1 MNNAGYKS
9 FVQWQNSRAGNAY
22 IKYNDSK
29 QLLKAAESMSIQGKS
44 GRQSISA
51 NTKSSKTRSKVSNNF
66 RKKYS
71 KILDKPLEK
80 IVTFQLIE
88 ENRVDVKLN
97 FFPEPNIISIFREHQ
112 MVYDSELKEWVLP
125 FSNYINLF
133 KTLMNLGEFKL
144 NPIPANTIDIIF
156 EGEKL
161 EQIKFLNQTG
171 IDSKSK
177 KVTYIIDYKEDCQHL
192 PKLND
197 LPKNLLKS
205 LYRFQKQG
213 IIFGIKKFSR
223 LLIADE
229 MGVGKT
235 VQAIGLSSLYQ
246 KDWPVLVICPS
257 SLKFVWRDEVAQ
269 WLSEIINKNEIQVIK
284 QSKNEFKEKIKY
296 YIISYDLSVRMI
308 EKIIEKKFQ
317 YIIAD
322 EAHYLK
328 SRTAKRTMCL
338 TPILQRAKRVVLL
351 TGTPILAKPMEIF
364 PLLHILRPDK
374 YKGFKEFGMRY
385 CDPKILRLGLV
396 DWSGS
401 SNSRELNSILN
412 KLMIRRLKKD
422 VLNQLPPK
430 KRQKIEISTDSKIIK
445 KLKMI
450 LEKSSKKFE
459 QLLGT
464 QIELDKLGIN
474 IDDLKTEKE
483 KEEENKS
490 KNNDKEEESVLNRF
504 SKAYSMTGQAKLPG
518 VKDYVNYLVDNSC
531 KFLIFA
537 HHAEILD
544 AIEEVIINDKIDYI
558 RIDGKVPI
566 DKRPDLVNK
575 FQNEED
581 CLVAI
586 LSITACATGLT
597 LTKASTVVFAEL
609 HFTPSIMIQA
619 EDRAHRIGQENGCV
633 NIHYLFG
640 ADTLDVLLF
649 RKLNEKQNIVST
661 TLDNKSKD
669 LDVTKIKE
677 QVGDFI
683 NLNGKQISIDDR
695 KNITQVVDKS
705 NTTIKSF
712 FSSKSQLGK
721 QANEKNI
728 NTDNNINNNNI
739 NDIHNVDNNKIDIEK
754 ENLNFNK
761 NLMKNDSNEEI
772 ENIIN
777 EEKEII
783 NKDDIINNLNLHE
796 YNGRRKADYNT
807 KFEETTENT
816 NNIKKIDLEEDENNK
831 NNDDN
836 NNGKKGKKKKKK
848 KNEKKEKKEKKNKKK
863 NKSMDKIKEKIKE
876 EKNNEENNNFE
887 DENFINNILEEERN
901 EEKNENE
908 NIINKIL
915 EEKRNEEKIEEDKN
929 QIDIFEEKKNVDG
942 KIFEDKSILEI
953 FDFNKI
959 FN

>member
-9 FVQWQNSRAGNAY
+9 FLQWQNSRSGVAY

-29 QLLKAAESMSIQGKS
+29 QLLKAAESVSIPKKS
-44 GRQSISA
+44 ARQTVSA
-51 NTKSSKTRSKVSNNF
+51 NTKSSQTKSKKSLYF
-66 RKKYS
+66 RKKFS
-71 KILDKPLEK
+71 KILDKPIDK
-80 IVTFQLIE
+80 VVSFQLIE
-88 ENRVDVKLN
+88 EKIVDVKLN
-97 FFPEPNIISIFREHQ
+97 FFPESNIISIFREHQ
-112 MVYDSELKEWVLP
+112 MVYDNQINEWILP
-125 FSNYINLF
+125 FSNYTSLF
-133 KTLMNLGEFKL
+133 NSLKNLGELKL
-144 NPIPANTIDIIF
+144 YPIPVNTIDIIF
-156 EGEKL
+156 EKEKL
-161 EQIKFLNQTG
+161 EQIKFLNQVNN
-171 IDSKSK
+171 DSKSK
-177 KVTYIIDYKEDCQHL
+177 KVMTTIDYKEDCMHM
-192 PKLND
+192 PRLND
-197 LPKNLLKS
+197 LPKGLLKS

-257 SLKFVWRDEVAQ
+257 SLKFAWRDEVTQ
-269 WLSEIINKNEIQVIK
+269 WLSEILDKNEIQVIK
-284 QSKNEFKEKIKY
+284 NSKNEFKSDMKY

-308 EKIIEKKFQ
+308 DKIIEKKFQ

-328 SRTAKRTMCL
+328 SRTAKRTISL

-374 YKGFKEFGMRY
+374 FKSFKEFGTRF
-385 CDPKILRLGLV
+385 CDPKIIRFGIV

-422 VLNQLPPK
+422 VLSQLPPK
-430 KRQKIEISTDSKIIK
+430 KRQKIEIATDSKILK
-445 KLKMI
+445 KLKLVM
-450 LEKSSKKFE
+450 EKSSKKFE
-459 QLLGT
+459 KLLGT
-464 QIELDKLGIN
+464 QIELEKLGIN

-483 KEEENKS
+483 KEEE
-490 KNNDKEEESVLNRF
+490 KNNKEKEKDSEEESILNRF
-504 SKAYSMTGQAKLPG
+504 SKAYSMTGEAKLPG
-518 VKDYVNYLVDNSC
+518 IIDYVNYLVDNSC

-537 HHAEILD
+537 HHTEILD
-544 AIEEVIINDKIDYI
+544 AIEEVIIKDKISYI
-558 RIDGKVPI
+558 RIDGKVAVE
-566 DKRPDLVNK
+566 KRQDLVNK

-619 EDRAHRIGQENGCV
+619 EDRAHRIGQESGCV

-640 ADTLDVLLF
+640 AETLDVLLF

-683 NLNGKQISIDDR
+683 NMNGKQISKDDR

-705 NTTIKSF
+705 NTIIKSF
-712 FSSKSQLGK
+712 FSSKSQIKNEDSDANNKTINDNNDDKIGIEKNENNIDIDIENLDNLNNIDKTEVNSKNIIKNLNLHKTNGRRNIK
-721 QANEKNI
+721 YNEKNEETTAI
-728 NTDNNINNNNI
+728 TNNIQL
-739 NDIHNVDNNKIDIEK
+739 IEK
-754 ENLNFNK
+754 ENN
-761 NLMKNDSNEEI
+761 
-772 ENIIN
+772 
-777 EEKEII
+777 
-783 NKDDIINNLNLHE
+783 
-796 YNGRRKADYNT
+796 
-807 KFEETTENT
+807 
-816 NNIKKIDLEEDENNK
+816 ENN
-831 NNDDN
+831 DN
-836 NNGKKGKKKKKK
+836 IDNKKEKKKRKKKKKDK
-848 KNEKKEKKEKKNKKK
+848 QNNNKK
-863 NKSMDKIKEKIKE
+863 NKSADNTKEDISIE
-876 EKNNEENNNFE
+876 E
-887 DENFINNILEEERN
+887 
-901 EEKNENE
+901 E
-908 NIINKIL
+908 NIINKII
-915 EEKRNEEKIEEDKN
+915 EEENKVNKIEDKDKEKEKEDNIFKN
-929 QIDIFEEKKNVDG
+929 NMNDDKIIFD
-942 KIFEDKSILEI
+942 F
-953 FDFNKI
+953 FDFNK
-959 FN
+959 FS

>member
-9 FVQWQNSRAGNAY
+9 FIHWQNSRAGAAY
-22 IKYNDSK
+22 IQYNDSK
-29 QLLKAAESMSIQGKS
+29 QILKAVDSVSVPGKS
-44 GRQSISA
+44 GHRSVSA
-51 NTKSSKTRSKVSNNF
+51 NTKSSKTKSKKSNYF
-66 RKKYS
+66 RNKFS
-71 KILDKPLEK
+71 KLLDKPLEK
-80 IVTFQLIE
+80 IVTFQLIDE
-88 ENRVDVKLN
+88 KRIDVKLN
-97 FFPEPNIISIFREHQ
+97 FYPEPNIISIFREHQ
-112 MVYDSELKEWVLP
+112 MNYDTEFKEWILP
-125 FSNYINLF
+125 FINYTSLF
-133 KTLMNLGEFKL
+133 NTLKNLGEFKL
-144 NPIPANTIDIIF
+144 NPIPIHTIDIMF
-156 EGEKL
+156 EKEKL
-161 EQIKFLNQTG
+161 EQIKFLNQIGTG
-171 IDSKSK
+171 SKSK
-177 KVTYIIDYKEDCQHL
+177 RVMFTIDYKEDCQHL

-197 LPKNLLKS
+197 LPKGLFNS

-257 SLKFVWRDEVAQ
+257 SLKFAWRDEITN
-269 WLSEIINKNEIQVIK
+269 WLSEIIDSNEVQVIK
-284 QSKNEFKEKIKY
+284 HSKNEFKDNIKY

-328 SRTAKRTMCL
+328 SRTAKRTISL

-374 YKGFKEFGMRY
+374 FKGFKEFGSRY
-385 CDPKILRLGLV
+385 CDPKCLRFGLI

-445 KLKMI
+445 QLKIVM
-450 LEKSSKKFE
+450 EKSSKKFE
-459 QLLGT
+459 KLLGT

-483 KEEENKS
+483 KDEENKS
-490 KNNDKEEESVLNRF
+490 KEKDKEEDSILNRF

-537 HHAEILD
+537 HHCEVLD
-544 AIEEVIINDKIDYI
+544 AIEEVIINDKISYI
-558 RIDGKVPI
+558 RIDGKVAVE
-566 DKRPDLVNK
+566 KRQDLVNK
-575 FQNEED
+575 FQTDDD

-619 EDRAHRIGQENGCV
+619 EDRAHRIGQESGCV

-640 ADTLDVLLF
+640 SDTLDVLLF

-669 LDVTKIKE
+669 LNVTKIKE

-683 NLNGKQISIDDR
+683 NMNGKQVSVDDR
-695 KNITQVVDKS
+695 KNITQIVDKS
-705 NTTIKSF
+705 NNTIKNY
-712 FSSKSQLGK
+712 FSSQSQSKIKDKENDINKKDNEEKSNG
-721 QANEKNI
+721 I
-728 NTDNNINNNNI
+728 VNTHNNIN
-739 NDIHNVDNNKIDIEK
+739 
-754 ENLNFNK
+754 
-761 NLMKNDSNEEI
+761 
-772 ENIIN
+772 ENIIEIKN
-777 EEKEII
+777 NLEDKDEII
-783 NKDDIINNLNLHE
+783 KNLNLHE
-796 YNGRRKADYNT
+796 NNRRRNADYS
-807 KFEETTENT
+807 KKKEESTEIS
-816 NNIKKIDLEEDENNK
+816 NIIQKIDVQENE
-831 NNDDN
+831 NDINIDN
-836 NNGKKGKKKKKK
+836 HKKMKKVRKKKKER
-848 KNEKKEKKEKKNKKK
+848 EKKKKNKKK
-863 NKSMDKIKEKIKE
+863 SKSVDVIQEKINDKENNVKDDNFINKIILEESKKEKIFEERDKE
-876 EKNNEENNNFE
+876 EKIFKDN
-887 DENFINNILEEERN
+887 
-901 EEKNENE
+901 KNEV
-908 NIINKIL
+908 
-915 EEKRNEEKIEEDKN
+915 EKTGELKEFF
-929 QIDIFEEKKNVDG
+929 DIFNFSNK
-942 KIFEDKSILEI
+942 LE
-953 FDFNKI
+953 
-959 FN
+959 

>member
-9 FVQWQNSRAGNAY
+9 FIHWQNSRAGAAY
-22 IKYNDSK
+22 IQYNDSK
-29 QLLKAAESMSIQGKS
+29 QILKAVDSVSVPGKS
-44 GRQSISA
+44 GHRSVSA
-51 NTKSSKTRSKVSNNF
+51 NTKSSKTKSKKSNYF
-66 RKKYS
+66 RNKFS
-71 KILDKPLEK
+71 KLLDKPLEK
-80 IVTFQLIE
+80 IVTFQLIDE
-88 ENRVDVKLN
+88 KRIDVKLN
-97 FFPEPNIISIFREHQ
+97 FYPEPNIISIFREHQ
-112 MVYDSELKEWVLP
+112 MNYDTEFKEWILP
-125 FSNYINLF
+125 FINYTSLF
-133 KTLMNLGEFKL
+133 NTLKNLGEFKL
-144 NPIPANTIDIIF
+144 NPIPIHTIDIMF
-156 EGEKL
+156 EKEKL
-161 EQIKFLNQTG
+161 EQIKFLNQIGTG
-171 IDSKSK
+171 SKSK
-177 KVTYIIDYKEDCQHL
+177 RVMFTIDYKEDCQHL

-197 LPKNLLKS
+197 LPKGLFNS

-257 SLKFVWRDEVAQ
+257 SLKFAWRDEITN
-269 WLSEIINKNEIQVIK
+269 WLSEIIDSNEVQVIK
-284 QSKNEFKEKIKY
+284 HSKNEFKDNIKY

-328 SRTAKRTMCL
+328 SRTAKRTISL

-374 YKGFKEFGMRY
+374 FKGFKEFGSRY
-385 CDPKILRLGLV
+385 CDPKCLRFGLI

-445 KLKMI
+445 QLKIVM
-450 LEKSSKKFE
+450 EKSSKKFE
-459 QLLGT
+459 KLLGT

-483 KEEENKS
+483 KDEENKS
-490 KNNDKEEESVLNRF
+490 KEKDKEEDSILNRF

-537 HHAEILD
+537 HHCEVLD
-544 AIEEVIINDKIDYI
+544 AIEEVIINDKISYI
-558 RIDGKVPI
+558 RIDGKVAVE
-566 DKRPDLVNK
+566 KRQDLVNK
-575 FQNEED
+575 FQTDDD

-619 EDRAHRIGQENGCV
+619 EDRAHRIGQESGCV

-640 ADTLDVLLF
+640 SDTLDVLLF

-669 LDVTKIKE
+669 LNVTKIKE

-683 NLNGKQISIDDR
+683 NMNGKQVSVDDR
-695 KNITQVVDKS
+695 KNITQIVDKS
-705 NTTIKSF
+705 NNTIKNY
-712 FSSKSQLGK
+712 FSSQSQSKIKDKENDINKKDNEEKSNG
-721 QANEKNI
+721 I
-728 NTDNNINNNNI
+728 VNTHNNIN
-739 NDIHNVDNNKIDIEK
+739 
-754 ENLNFNK
+754 
-761 NLMKNDSNEEI
+761 
-772 ENIIN
+772 ENIIEIKN
-777 EEKEII
+777 NLEDKDEII
-783 NKDDIINNLNLHE
+783 KNLNLHE
-796 YNGRRKADYNT
+796 NNRRRNADYS
-807 KFEETTENT
+807 KKKEESTEIS
-816 NNIKKIDLEEDENNK
+816 NIIQKIDVQENE
-831 NNDDN
+831 NDINIDN
-836 NNGKKGKKKKKK
+836 HKKMKKERKKKKEREK
-848 KNEKKEKKEKKNKKK
+848 KNEKINKKH
-863 NKSMDKIKEKIKE
+863 S
-876 EKNNEENNNFE
+876 
-887 DENFINNILEEERN
+887 
-901 EEKNENE
+901 
-908 NIINKIL
+908 
-915 EEKRNEEKIEEDKN
+915 
-929 QIDIFEEKKNVDG
+929 
-942 KIFEDKSILEI
+942 
-953 FDFNKI
+953 
-959 FN
+959 